1 MFDSDAFAGH
11 ESIHHFYDEAS
22 GPKAIIAIHST
33 ALGPG
38 AGGCRMWNYDN
49 AQAAM
54 RDALRLSRGMRYGLI
69 LLQPRI
75 QPKRSETIDGQNNG
89 QKIMD
94 MIGGNLGWVHG
105 FLIRRVPGCSGSAP
119 PG

>member
-22 GPKAIIAIHST
+22 GLKAIIAIHST

-54 RDALRLSRGMRYGLI
+54 RDALRLYNGNVAKQAERRARIHTCETHWFFGTTALQPQVICSRGSK
-69 LLQPRI
+69 Q
-75 QPKRSETIDGQNNG
+75 
-89 QKIMD
+89 
-94 MIGGNLGWVHG
+94 VHAG
-105 FLIRRVPGCSGSAP
+105 IFVSVSL
-119 PG
+119 